1 MKAAHLGGLFSMTTE
16 LTPQQQEAVLHDGH
30 LLIVAGPGS
39 GKTATSVAKATR
51 IVRDPARALV
61 MVTFTKEATD
71 EMRKRLLASLAA
83 ANLRPPDETRLVVA
97 TFHSIAIRHLKRHG
111 LRTKVLSP
119 ASQDM
124 IYRDAAMS
132 SDVDKSEWG
141 DVQKEFERVMYS
153 ADQPSVDVSAT
164 THKVVRRYRELLKA
178 TGQIDLYTVM
188 RDCALRVHDG
198 SMPPLP
204 FSDMLVDEAQDT
216 DDLQRLWIFA
226 HARAG
231 CRVTLV
237 GDDDQSIY
245 EWRNALGYEGMRSF
259 LDTFKAHRI
268 ELGDNFRCRAEIL
281 GPAALLIGHNQ
292 KRLGK
297 ALVARRGRGGAIVG
311 FQAASRHSQNE
322 ALAKLIEQSPE
333 QHQNVAI
340 LSRINRSLDMLEI
353 ELRGRGLEY
362 TRLGHSIWEQPVIAG
377 YVGLLQTLLDG
388 SPAGL
393 LPALQLRNVSDQVR
407 SDLLVSLEGNVSSF
421 LDGTIPDLHSLD
433 KTDKDILL
441 ELAKDFAYWRR
452 QLRASRTGL
461 GGSVREVVRDVG
473 EQYSKWTRS
482 DHGKNLLDL
491 CSRILADLN
500 GTLSAR
506 LNFVSRK
513 DRDLARAPIVLM
525 TMHGAKGLEFQ
536 TVHIVDANK
545 TENGSTIVRPEAERR
560 LMYVAMTR
568 AKNCC
573 VVWHSGP
580 MHPSLQEAQL
590 VFKQKREELLQ
601 VVRATK

>member
-1 MKAAHLGGLFSMTTE
+1 MAAD

-39 GKTATSVAKATR
+39 GKTATSVAKGTR
-51 IVRDPARALV
+51 IVRDPSRSLV
-61 MVTFTKEATD
+61 MVTFTKEAAL
-71 EMRKRLLASLAA
+71 EMSKRLQASLSAA
-83 ANLRPPDETRLVVA
+83 KLQPPDETRLVVA

-124 IYRDAAMS
+124 IYRDAAIS

-153 ADQPSVDVSAT
+153 VDQSAIDVSPK
-164 THKVVRRYRELLKA
+164 THRVVRRYRELLKA

-259 LDTFKAHRI
+259 LETFKAHRI

-281 GPAALLIGHNQ
+281 APAALLIGHNQ

-297 ALVARRGRGGAIVG
+297 HLVAKRGRGGAIVG
-311 FQAASRHSQNE
+311 FQAASSQTQNE
-322 ALAKLIEQSPE
+322 ILAELMQQAPE
-333 QHQNVAI
+333 QHQDVAV
-340 LSRINRSLDMLEI
+340 LSRTNRSLDMLEI

-362 TRLGHSIWEQPVIAG
+362 TRLGRSIWEQPVIAG

-388 SPAGL
+388 SPPGL
-393 LPALQLRNVSDQVR
+393 LPVLALRKVSDQVR
-407 SDLLVSLEGNVSSF
+407 SDLLIACEGNVSPF
-421 LDGTIPDLHSLD
+421 LDGTVPDLNSLD
-433 KTDKDILL
+433 KTDKEILT
-441 ELAKDFAYWRR
+441 EMAKDFAYWRR
-452 QLRASRTGL
+452 QLRATRSGM
-461 GGSVREVVRDVG
+461 GGSVREVVLEVG
-473 EQYSKWTRS
+473 EQYARWTRN
-482 DHGKNLLDL
+482 DHGKNLVDL
-491 CSRILADLN
+491 CSRILADLK
-500 GTLSAR
+500 GTLSSR

-513 DRDLARAPIVLM
+513 ERDTNRAPVVLM

-536 TVHIVDANK
+536 TVHVIDANK
-545 TENGSTIVRPEAERR
+545 TEDGSTIVRPEAERR
-560 LMYVAMTR
+560 LMYVAWTR

-580 MHPSLQEAQL
+580 MHPTLQEGQL

-601 VVRATK
+601 VVKATR